1 MAAPPPI
8 YHQSLTGR
16 TRPRRTWYGK
26 VVLQVEVLFER
37 LSHPCPPMPGQRHA
51 PEQEVIG
58 THTEWRDAKPNDALE
73 QVYAGRRYAMRGA
86 A

>member
-37 LSHPCPPMPGQRHA
+37 LDLVSLLPDREPR
-51 PEQEVIG
+51 VID
-58 THTEWRDAKPNDALE
+58 TRTEWRDARINDQLE
-73 QVYAGRRYAMRGA
+73 QVYAGRRCAVGGA